1 MIYALLSTLALA
13 SLVEE
18 TTAFTKVTT
27 AQVLKQL
34 NYQFTCDQY
43 AAEYGKV
50 YTEAEKPI
58 RCEAFRESLAAIKAH
73 NEQAPAAS
81 WWKGL
86 SEHSDK
92 LPHEFAQLK
101 GLHRGV
107 FHTGFAARA
116 AIPADPAVNS
126 FVAPD
131 ELDWRTKGVV
141 TPVKN
146 QGGCGSCWCAPP
158 PAFLAAL
165 PAGAQAHAWRSTPP
179 PALPALSL
187 SVPLTA
193 PRAPRRTMP
202 PPPPPPRSCARAF
215 SAAETVESAYGMATL
230 ARDGKAASIPILAPQ
245 QLVDCAPNPKH
256 CGGTGGCEG
265 STQPLAFDY
274 LVMAKGHDSEADY
287 PYKGRDGT
295 CEDSKHAPKIGI
307 TGKVELPTNNYTSL
321 MHALVTAGPIA
332 ISVDASWG
340 AYEGGVFSDPKSGIH
355 TNIDHAVQL
364 VGYGTMGG
372 KDYWLVRNSW
382 GASWG
387 EQGYIK
393 IERFGEGKEPC
404 GTDARPGDGFGC
416 AGGPSTIQVCGTSG
430 ILSGSSYPTGA
441 HLI

>member
-1 MIYALLSTLALA
+1 MIYAIFSSLALA

-18 TTAFTKVTT
+18 AAFTKVTT

-146 QGGCGSCWCAPP
+146 QGGCGSCW
-158 PAFLAAL
+158 
-165 PAGAQAHAWRSTPP
+165 
-179 PALPALSL
+179 
-187 SVPLTA
+187 
-193 PRAPRRTMP
+193 
-202 PPPPPPRSCARAF
+202 AF

-295 CEDSKHAPKIGI
+295 CEDGKHAPKIGI

-441 HLI
+441 HLL

>member
-1 MIYALLSTLALA
+1 M
-13 SLVEE
+13 
-18 TTAFTKVTT
+18 
-27 AQVLKQL
+27 
-34 NYQFTCDQY
+34 
-43 AAEYGKV
+43 
-50 YTEAEKPI
+50 
-58 RCEAFRESLAAIKAH
+58 
-73 NEQAPAAS
+73 
-81 WWKGL
+81 
-86 SEHSDK
+86 
-92 LPHEFAQLK
+92 
-101 GLHRGV
+101 
-107 FHTGFAARA
+107 
-116 AIPADPAVNS
+116 
-126 FVAPD
+126 
-131 ELDWRTKGVV
+131 
-141 TPVKN
+141 
-146 QGGCGSCWCAPP
+146 
-158 PAFLAAL
+158 
-165 PAGAQAHAWRSTPP
+165 
-179 PALPALSL
+179 
-187 SVPLTA
+187 
-193 PRAPRRTMP
+193 
-202 PPPPPPRSCARAF
+202 PPPPRSCARAF

-340 AYEGGVFSDPKSGIH
+340 AYEGGVFSDPKAGIH

-364 VGYGTMGG
+364 VGYGSMSG

-404 GTDARPGDGFGC
+404 GTDTRPGDGFGC
-416 AGGPSTIQVCGTSG
+416 EGGPSTIQVCGTSG

-441 HLI
+441 HLL

>member
-146 QGGCGSCWCAPP
+146 QGGCGSCW
-158 PAFLAAL
+158 
-165 PAGAQAHAWRSTPP
+165 
-179 PALPALSL
+179 
-187 SVPLTA
+187 
-193 PRAPRRTMP
+193 
-202 PPPPPPRSCARAF
+202 AF

>member
-1 MIYALLSTLALA
+1 
-13 SLVEE
+13 
-18 TTAFTKVTT
+18 
-27 AQVLKQL
+27 
-34 NYQFTCDQY
+34 
-43 AAEYGKV
+43 
-50 YTEAEKPI
+50 
-58 RCEAFRESLAAIKAH
+58 
-73 NEQAPAAS
+73 
-81 WWKGL
+81 
-86 SEHSDK
+86 
-92 LPHEFAQLK
+92 
-101 GLHRGV
+101 
-107 FHTGFAARA
+107 
-116 AIPADPAVNS
+116 
-126 FVAPD
+126 
-131 ELDWRTKGVV
+131 
-141 TPVKN
+141 
-146 QGGCGSCWCAPP
+146 
-158 PAFLAAL
+158 
-165 PAGAQAHAWRSTPP
+165 
-179 PALPALSL
+179 
-187 SVPLTA
+187 
-193 PRAPRRTMP
+193 
-202 PPPPPPRSCARAF
+202 
-215 SAAETVESAYGMATL
+215 MATL

-295 CEDSKHAPKIGI
+295 CEDGKHTPKIGI

-340 AYEGGVFSDPKSGIH
+340 AYEGGVFSDPMSGIH

-441 HLI
+441 HLL

>member
-1 MIYALLSTLALA
+1 MFSSLALA

-18 TTAFTKVTT
+18 AAFTKVTT

-146 QGGCGSCWCAPP
+146 QGGCGSCW
-158 PAFLAAL
+158 
-165 PAGAQAHAWRSTPP
+165 
-179 PALPALSL
+179 
-187 SVPLTA
+187 
-193 PRAPRRTMP
+193 
-202 PPPPPPRSCARAF
+202 AF

-295 CEDSKHAPKIGI
+295 CEDGKHTPKIGI

-441 HLI
+441 HLL

>member
-1 MIYALLSTLALA
+1 MIYAIFSSLALA

-18 TTAFTKVTT
+18 AAFTKVTT

-165 PAGAQAHAWRSTPP
+165 PASAQAHAWRSTPP
-179 PALPALSL
+179 QPCPLSL

-193 PRAPRRTMP
+193 PRAPRRTM
-202 PPPPPPRSCARAF
+202 PPPPRSCARAF

-295 CEDSKHAPKIGI
+295 CEDGKHKPIVGI

-364 VGYGTMGG
+364 VGFGSMGG

-416 AGGPSTIQVCGTSG
+416 EGSPSTIQVCGTSG

-441 HLI
+441 HLL

>member
-1 MIYALLSTLALA
+1 MIYALFSSLALA

-18 TTAFTKVTT
+18 AAFTKVTV

-146 QGGCGSCWCAPP
+146 QGGCGSCW
-158 PAFLAAL
+158 
-165 PAGAQAHAWRSTPP
+165 
-179 PALPALSL
+179 
-187 SVPLTA
+187 
-193 PRAPRRTMP
+193 
-202 PPPPPPRSCARAF
+202 AF

-295 CEDSKHAPKIGI
+295 CEDSKHTPKIGI

-340 AYEGGVFSDPKSGIH
+340 AYEGGVFSDTKSGIH

-404 GTDARPGDGFGC
+404 GIDARPGDGFGC

-441 HLI
+441 HLL

>member
-1 MIYALLSTLALA
+1 LSTLALA

-146 QGGCGSCWCAPP
+146 QGGCGSCW
-158 PAFLAAL
+158 
-165 PAGAQAHAWRSTPP
+165 
-179 PALPALSL
+179 
-187 SVPLTA
+187 
-193 PRAPRRTMP
+193 
-202 PPPPPPRSCARAF
+202 AF

>member
-1 MIYALLSTLALA
+1 MIYALFSTLALA

-18 TTAFTKVTT
+18 AAFTKVTT

-146 QGGCGSCWCAPP
+146 QGGCGSCW
-158 PAFLAAL
+158 
-165 PAGAQAHAWRSTPP
+165 
-179 PALPALSL
+179 
-187 SVPLTA
+187 
-193 PRAPRRTMP
+193 
-202 PPPPPPRSCARAF
+202 AF

-441 HLI
+441 HLL